1 MTTQQ
6 DTQTIEPT
14 STEFG
19 KAGFAPAS
27 HADDADL
34 AAIEAAIAKGEG
46 EPEGTDE
53 APADAAVEDQT
64 EPTQEADPAAQP
76 VKASEAKPRMV
87 PIERFNEVI
96 NERNKTREENAE
108 LRGVVAGLTISK
120 GAQAKPDATQEEA
133 EPETPISRIDKLET
147 EAASLAERYD
157 RGELSFTDYEK
168 ARRSIDRQIARL
180 EFEAD
185 PPNAQA
191 SRDDSYLRE
200 QTDRLEEEFP
210 VLKSISA
217 DDVKAIVPL
226 AQRQAAKDGVDF
238 SGNTLRFRRYVAE
251 TAQRIYG
258 AATQQN
264 QTTTAGADASGGTP
278 KPGTAAARKIEQ
290 ARNAPPNLN
299 NLSVSGRATQ
309 VGEYTPQRV
318 AAMSDDELANL
329 PDAVLAK
336 LAAGR

>member
-19 KAGFAPAS
+19 KAGFAPVS

-34 AAIEAAIAKGEG
+34 AAIESAIAKGED
-46 EPEGTDE
+46 EIEGTDE
-53 APADAAVEDQT
+53 APADAAVEDQS
-64 EPTQEADPAAQP
+64 EQTQEADPAEQPAQ
-76 VKASEAKPRMV
+76 AAGGKPRMV

-96 NERNKTREENAE
+96 NERNKTREEIAE
-108 LRGVVAGLTISK
+108 LRGMVAGLAVSK
-120 GAQAKPDATQEEA
+120 GAQAKPDADPEQA
-133 EPETPISRIDKLET
+133 PETPISRIEKLET

-157 RGELSFTDYEK
+157 RGELSFAEYEK
-168 ARRSIDRQIARL
+168 TRRSIDRQIARL
-180 EFEAD
+180 EYEAD
-185 PPNAQA
+185 PPNAQDPK
-191 SRDDSYLRE
+191 DDSYLRE

-258 AATQQN
+258 NATQQN
-264 QTTTAGADASGGTP
+264 QTATADADASGGGP
-278 KPGTAAARKIEQ
+278 KPGAAAARKVEQ

-299 NLSVSGRATQ
+299 QLSVSGRATQ

-329 PDAVLAK
+329 PDAVLAR

>member
-19 KAGFAPAS
+19 KAGFAPVS

-34 AAIEAAIAKGEG
+34 AALEASLAKGED
-46 EPEGTDE
+46 EPEVTDE
-53 APADAAVEDQT
+53 APADAAVADETEQT
-64 EPTQEADPAAQP
+64 EDTQAAEQPA
-76 VKASEAKPRMV
+76 KASDGKPRMV

-96 NERNKTREENAE
+96 NERNKTREEIAE
-108 LRGVVAGLTISK
+108 LRGMVAGLAVSK
-120 GAQAKPDATQEEA
+120 GAQAKPDAAQEP
-133 EPETPISRIDKLET
+133 EPETPISRIEKLET

-157 RGELSFTDYEK
+157 RGELSFTEYEK
-168 ARRSIDRQIARL
+168 TRRSIDRQIARL
-180 EFEAD
+180 EYEAD
-185 PPNAQA
+185 PPNAQDPK
-191 SRDDSYLRE
+191 DDSYLRE

-238 SGNTLRFRRYVAE
+238 SGNTLRFRRYVAQ

-258 AATQQN
+258 DPTQQTK
-264 QTTTAGADASGGTP
+264 TTTADADASSGTP
-278 KPGTAAARKIEQ
+278 KPGQAAARKVEQ

-299 NLSVSGRATQ
+299 QLSVSGRATQ
-309 VGEYTPQRV
+309 IGEYTPQRV
-318 AAMSDDELANL
+318 SAMSDDELANL
-329 PDAVLAK
+329 PDAVLAR